1 MCVRVNGTG
10 CDMAVDDFGKVENAH
25 SSATILRRKERKR
38 VLSAPDSAGGASQI
52 EINAGTGS
60 ASTLRWITICCVLLI
75 AALWT
80 VGVVASEIVRH
91 LVQTAPIW
99 IAVVLG
105 LRRSEFTKSA
115 ALAYFIFW
123 LCLMGLIWLYL
134 LGWARVVSGTFSRTE
149 ITLTLI
155 IGIVSICGIV
165 NCLRLKQSVGAIA
178 ATVAFLASLL
188 LQAAAI
194 ALSITPAI
202 EHR

>member
-1 MCVRVNGTG
+1 MISEKWKTPIRAQQIALERTNVCIIRPRYRLEELMGLEVN
-10 CDMAVDDFGKVENAH
+10 
-25 SSATILRRKERKR
+25 
-38 VLSAPDSAGGASQI
+38 APDDRPSI
-52 EINAGTGS
+52 M
-60 ASTLRWITICCVLLI
+60 RWITICCIVLI

-105 LRRSEFTKSA
+105 LRRSELTKWA
-115 ALAYFIFW
+115 ALAFFIFW
-123 LCLMGLIWLYL
+123 LFLMGLIWLYL
-134 LGWARVVSGTFSRTE
+134 PGWARVVSGTFSRTE

-155 IGIVSICGIV
+155 IGAVSICGIA
-165 NCLRLKQSVGAIA
+165 NCLRLKQLVGAISA
-178 ATVAFLASLL
+178 SATFLASLL

>member
-1 MCVRVNGTG
+1 MR
-10 CDMAVDDFGKVENAH
+10 
-25 SSATILRRKERKR
+25 SI
-38 VLSAPDSAGGASQI
+38 P
-52 EINAGTGS
+52 
-60 ASTLRWITICCVLLI
+60 ICCILLI

-80 VGVVASEIVRH
+80 VGVVSSESVRH

-99 IAVVLG
+99 IAVALG
-105 LRRSEFTKSA
+105 LRRSKFTKWA
-115 ALAYFIFW
+115 ALAFFIFW

-155 IGIVSICGIV
+155 IGAVSIGGIV

-178 ATVAFLASLL
+178 AGATFLASLL

-194 ALSITPAI
+194 ALSITPAM

>member
-1 MCVRVNGTG
+1 M
-10 CDMAVDDFGKVENAH
+10 
-25 SSATILRRKERKR
+25 
-38 VLSAPDSAGGASQI
+38 
-52 EINAGTGS
+52 
-60 ASTLRWITICCVLLI
+60 RWITVCCILLI

-80 VGVVASEIVRH
+80 VGVVANEIVRH

-105 LRRSEFTKSA
+105 VRRSEFSKWT
-115 ALAYFIFW
+115 ALAFFIFW
-123 LCLMGLIWLYL
+123 LFLMGLIWLYL

-155 IGIVSICGIV
+155 IGVVSLCGMV
-165 NCLRLKQSVGAIA
+165 NCIRLKGSAGPLA
-178 ATVAFLASLL
+178 ATAAFVGSLL

-202 EHR
+202 AHR